1 MIKSSTQRVE
11 SRSMLYRCMDGSE
24 DDLELLN
31 KHDDEEEHR
40 ILKGCF
46 PTLSLSIGLV
56 SVMTNTR
63 SGGSPAPW
71 RA

>member
-1 MIKSSTQRVE
+1 
-11 SRSMLYRCMDGSE
+11 MLYRGMDGSE

-46 PTLSLSIGLV
+46 SNAEPVHWSRISDD
-56 SVMTNTR
+56 
-63 SGGSPAPW
+63 
-71 RA
+71 